1 MPEARKFPH
10 HLIREIF
17 EQPESLRR
25 TIAPRVSLADGLVR
39 LDDVRVSREE
49 LEAVERIN
57 IVASGTSRHA
67 GMTGQ
72 YMMQELAGVPVD
84 VDYASEFEYRNP
96 MIGHRELSIFITQS
110 GETADTTAAQREA
123 RKKGSKTIAIS
134 NVEDSTITREA
145 DGFIYTDAGREI
157 SIASTKAFTAQMAC
171 LFLFAL
177 YLGEIKKKV
186 SQSVA
191 RDYIGELLA
200 LPEKTEII
208 LAASDEIEKLAELYY
223 RVDDFMFL
231 GRAIHY
237 PIAMDGAL
245 KLKEVSYIHA
255 EGYPTG
261 EAKHGP
267 NAMIDFR
274 LPLVM
279 IATCDRSNN
288 DAGVLTRYEKN
299 VSNMEGFKKQGATI
313 IALAT
318 EGDDVIPKIADHT
331 FFIPDAPELL
341 SPILEIIPLQLFA
354 YYVALK
360 RGLDVDRPRNLVK
373 AVTLE

>member
-1 MPEARKFPH
+1 MAEPRKFPH

-17 EQPESLRR
+17 EQPEALRR
-25 TIAPRVSLADGLVR
+25 TIASRVSLTEGRVQLDEVR
-39 LDDVRVSREE
+39 ISREE
-49 LEAVERIN
+49 LHALRRIN

-72 YMMQELAGVPVD
+72 YMMQELAHVPVD

-96 MIGHRELSIFITQS
+96 MIGRGELSIFITQS
-110 GETADTTAAQREA
+110 GETADTTASQREA
-123 RKKGSKTIAIS
+123 REKGSRTIAIS
-134 NVEDSTITREA
+134 NVEGSTIALEA
-145 DGFIYTDAGREI
+145 DGFIYTHAGPEI

-177 YLGEIKKKV
+177 YLGEIKEKV
-186 SQSVA
+186 SKTLA
-191 RDYIGELLA
+191 RHYIGELLA
-200 LPEKTEII
+200 LPEKTEAI
-208 LAASDEIEKLAELYY
+208 LSAVDRVEELAELYY
-223 RVDDFMFL
+223 RLDDFMFL

-279 IATCDRSNN
+279 IATCDHN
-288 DAGVLTRYEKN
+288 DAGSVARYEQS
-299 VSNMEGFKKQGATI
+299 VSNMEGFKKQGATV

-318 EGDDVIPKIADHT
+318 EGDTTVPQLADHT
-331 FFIPDAPELL
+331 IFISPAPELL
-341 SPILEIIPLQLFA
+341 SPILEIVPLQLFA
-354 YYVALK
+354 YYVAAK
-360 RGLDVDRPRNLVK
+360 RGLDVDHPRNLVK

>member
-1 MPEARKFPH
+1 MVEQHKFPH

-17 EQPESLRR
+17 EQPEALRR
-25 TIAPRVSLADGLVR
+25 TIEHRVSLPSGAVR
-39 LDDVRVSREE
+39 LDEIRISPEE
-49 LEAVERIN
+49 LRALRRIH

-67 GMTGQ
+67 GMAGQ
-72 YMMQELAGVPVD
+72 FMIQELSGVPVD

-96 MIGHRELSIFITQS
+96 MIGPGELSIFITQS
-110 GETADTTAAQREA
+110 GETADTTASQREA
-123 RKKGSKTIAIS
+123 RQKGSRTIAIS
-134 NVEDSTITREA
+134 NVAGSTIAREA
-145 DGFIYTDAGREI
+145 DGFIYTDAGPEI
-157 SIASTKAFTAQMAC
+157 SVASTKAFTAQMAC

-177 YLGEIKKKV
+177 YLGEVKQTV
-186 SQSVA
+186 SAAVA
-191 RDYIGELLA
+191 RRYIGELLS
-200 LPEKTEII
+200 LPQKTEAI
-208 LAASDEIEKLAELYY
+208 LAAAGQVEQLAELYY

-267 NAMIDFR
+267 NALIDYR

-279 IATCDRSNN
+279 IATCDPDDPGS
-288 DAGVLTRYEKN
+288 VLRYEKN
-299 VSNMEGFKKQGATI
+299 VTNMEGFKKQGGTV

-318 EGDDVIPKIADHT
+318 EGDATVSRLANHTIFIPK
-331 FFIPDAPELL
+331 APELL
-341 SPILEIIPLQLFA
+341 SPILEIVPLQLFA
-354 YYVALK
+354 YYVAAK
-360 RGLDVDRPRNLVK
+360 RGLDVDHPRNLVK